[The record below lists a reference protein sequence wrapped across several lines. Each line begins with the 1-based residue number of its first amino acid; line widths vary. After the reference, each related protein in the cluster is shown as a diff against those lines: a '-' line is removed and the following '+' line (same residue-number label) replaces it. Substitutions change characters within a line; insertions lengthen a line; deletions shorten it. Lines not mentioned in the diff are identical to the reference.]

1 VSHRLFV
8 AAKRNLS
15 PAPITDLLS
24 DNETFDLAGKNY
36 ATIERAVTDAFR
48 QPFDLA
54 ATIRLTFVTGAGK
67 LGRQKYDEA
76 AARGV
81 TGPLRDLGYEDDAG
95 GGAGT
100 FKQQHDTGKNLKTVV
115 VYPKVAGVSAADME
129 GLNLGGGQASLIPEG
144 TPEHKIAF
152 ASGNTF
158 DRMITSM
165 CPSWWQKKGCLTVL
179 EDLNATVQRLDG
191 KLMTGTPLEEAEQ
204 EFYDEVSVKA
214 LAEKTAKVKDLMQK
228 QVEKGELTSDEKK
241 FLLQQVSDRIEK
253 LRADLAQA
261 EAAKKTKRVEV
272 LQTNV
277 VKAQERKDMLGNLT
291 TKRPHPLKQQG
302 DIAKLRIELSPLL
315 QLEASAKGR
324 LMSIKET
331 LAMARKEQ
339 IEADIVE
346 LEENSRG
353 WFESDESFEARVQA
367 SRIATKPT
375 AASKKAAAK
384 PVASAAKTSW
394 VIPGAKKKAATKTA
408 SKSKAKGGGSVFQAM
423 MMDSDSD

>member
-1 VSHRLFV
+1 MTHLFPF
-8 AAKRNLS
+8 RTL
-15 PAPITDLLS
+15 PL
-24 DNETFDLAGKNY
+24 DNETFDLAGKNF
-36 ATIERAVTDAFR
+36 ATIERAVADAFR
-48 QPFDLA
+48 QPFDTA

-76 AARGV
+76 AARAV

-115 VYPKVAGVSAADME
+115 VYPKVAGVSAAAAGMD
-129 GLNLGGGQASLIPEG
+129 GLGLGGGSASLIPEG

-165 CPSWWQKKGCLTVL
+165 CPSWSQKKGCLTVL

-204 EFYDEVSVKA
+204 DFYDEVSVKA

-228 QVEKGELTSDEKK
+228 QVEKGELTGDEKK

-253 LRADLAQA
+253 LEADLVQA
-261 EAAKKTKRVEV
+261 NDAKKIKRVDV
-272 LQTNV
+272 LQANIE
-277 VKAQERKDMLGNLT
+277 KSKERKDMLGNLT

-302 DIAKLRIELSPLL
+302 EIAKLRIELAPLL
-315 QLEASAKGR
+315 QLEVSVKGR
-324 LMSIKET
+324 LMSMKET

-339 IEADIVE
+339 IEAAIEE

-353 WFESDESFEARVQA
+353 WFESDDSFEARVQA

-375 AASKKAAAK
+375 AASKKAAK
-384 PVASAAKTSW
+384 PAASGMAAKTSW
-394 VIPGAKKKAATKTA
+394 VIPGAKKKAASKTA
-408 SKSKAKGGGSVFQAM
+408 TKSKAKGAGSVFQAM